1 MKIEELYKI
10 YKNYPS
16 ITTDSRNCP
25 KDSLFFALK
34 GENFDGNNFAEKAVE
49 KGCRYAIIDNPEK
62 QKNEHFILVK
72 DVLQTLRDLAA
83 YHRQQLSIPIIGITG
98 TNGKTTT
105 KELIATVLNKKYK
118 TLFTQGNLNN
128 HIGVPLT
135 LLQIT
140 EEHKMAVIEMGAN
153 HPGEIRD
160 SVEIVCPNHGII
172 TNVGKAHLE
181 GFGSF
186 EGVIATK
193 GELYDYIRANNGHV
207 FVNRNNNYLKT
218 ILREIPRTDYAIN
231 NAEADISGE
240 VTSCSPFVSMKWKKK
255 NQSISH
261 IINTKF
267 IGDYNAENM
276 LAAICVGCYFGI
288 DEKEICDAIENYI
301 PKNNRSQ
308 LTETA
313 NNKLIIDTYN
323 ANPTSMLAALNN
335 FSKMDFDQK
344 TLLLGDM
351 LELGEASNEEH
362 LKIIETI
369 EKSNFQNIFLVG
381 KIFSTLAR
389 DKYLVFENIDN
400 FCDYINKNPLKGQCI
415 LIKGSH
421 GIHLEKSIDKL

>member
-10 YKNYPS
+10 YKDYPS

-34 GENFDGNNFAEKAVE
+34 GENFDGNNFAEKAIDQ
-49 KGCRYAIIDNPEK
+49 GCRYAIIDNPEK
-62 QKNEHFILVK
+62 QKNERFILVD
-72 DVLQTLRDLAA
+72 DVLNTLRSLAA
-83 YHRQQLSIPIIGITG
+83 YHRQQLSISIIGITG

-160 SVEIVCPNHGII
+160 SVEIVCPNFGII

-193 GELYDYIRANNGHV
+193 GELYDYLRANNGHV
-207 FVNRNNNYLKT
+207 FINKNNNYLQT
-218 ILREIPRTDYAIN
+218 ILQDIPHSDYAVNNLEASIN
-231 NAEADISGE
+231 GEIISC
-240 VTSCSPFVSMKWKKK
+240 TPFVSLKWKKK

-261 IINTKF
+261 TINTKF

-288 DEKEICDAIENYI
+288 EEKEICDAIENYI
-301 PKNNRSQ
+301 PRNNRSQ
-308 LTETA
+308 LTETVE
-313 NNKLIIDTYN
+313 NKLIIDTYN

-335 FSKMDFDQK
+335 FSRMDFEQK

-351 LELGEASNEEH
+351 LELGDASNEEH

-381 KIFSTLAR
+381 KIFSSLAN
-389 DKYLVFENIDN
+389 DKYLTFKNIDE
-400 FCDYINKNPLKGQCI
+400 FCDFIDKNPLKGQCI

-421 GIHLEKSIDKL
+421 SIHLEKSVDKL